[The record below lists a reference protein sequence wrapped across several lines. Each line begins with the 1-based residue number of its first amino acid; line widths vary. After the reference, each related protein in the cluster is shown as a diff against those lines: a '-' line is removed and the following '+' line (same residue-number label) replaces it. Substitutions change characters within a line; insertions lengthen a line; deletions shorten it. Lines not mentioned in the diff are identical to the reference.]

1 MKRIL
6 LITLLAFSCLM
17 NAQDKGKL
25 TGLLTDKEAN
35 NESLPFANVLIKGTT
50 IGTTTDFDGK
60 YSIQVPAGTHTVEFS
75 FLGYKSVEKSFT
87 IKAGETLTIN
97 QLMSAEE
104 GVALDEVVVKSTT
117 SKESTSALILESKKA
132 VSIKTTIGAQE
143 LATKGVSDAAGAVAK
158 TAGVSKGA
166 KNVIVRGLGD
176 RYNATTMNGLPLP
189 SEDPE
194 YKNISLD
201 FFDTS
206 VIKNIGVNKV
216 FTSDLNGDV
225 GGANIDIVSKEVI
238 KRREANLGVSV
249 GLNTQTVSKEFLTID
264 GTNRFGTQKLNHNI
278 TDLDTYSFV
287 NSFKPQSQDF
297 QLDKSF
303 SFKYGRKYD
312 IGEENTLSF
321 FIVGSYDAKYNYL
334 EGNIKQN
341 TTDGSVA
348 PFKDQDFSKY
358 NFNVS
363 QLLMGNIKF
372 KTEDYT
378 IAYNHLFIHNNK
390 QSIGDYFGKDDA
402 QDDVNGVVDLAFQ
415 RRQQTNNNELYVNQ
429 LLGTY
434 KISER
439 LNAEAKGS
447 LNFIRGNEPDRR
459 TNNYL
464 LRDDFYSPDPS
475 SAGSNERF
483 FSKLQE
489 NDYAAK
495 AKLTYKLKDDEDDK
509 SIIDFG
515 ADYRYTERLFAATI
529 FNHGF
534 QGRFPIEID
543 NPDAVFNQN
552 SIDTNVFVMETGRGR
567 NVRVFDPFTYRG
579 KRLISGVFTNLVYQ
593 FNENLILS
601 GGLKF
606 ERNNQRVTYDTN
618 IAKSSE
624 DGPSEIDRSYVLPSI
639 NLKYNFNENSIFRI
653 AASQTYTFPQFKET
667 APFKYQ
673 DVNFSSQGNPDLKPS
688 ENYNFD
694 TKYEY
699 YFSSSELVSLT
710 GFYKYIQNPIAR
722 SEIPSGGNTLTY
734 LNVGDD
740 ASILGFEIEAR
751 KNIMKSD
758 DAVEN
763 EFALNAGLNA
773 SVLFSKVNLDS
784 NSIAQFQQSSSQLEG
799 ATPFLMN
806 ADVTFKKKYQE
817 NEFTTS
823 LVFNYFSD
831 RVYSIGTRGFENIIE
846 KGIPTLDLVSSLRI
860 GKKYS
865 FKLKATNI
873 INPDFQLSRDSSTS
887 ANNIVLSN
895 YKKGVNLSLGFSYE
909 F

>member
-1 MKRIL
+1 MKNFL
-6 LITLLAFSCLM
+6 LITLLAFCQFM
-17 NAQDKGKL
+17 NAQDRGKL

-238 KRREANLGVSV
+238 KRREANVGLSV

-278 TDLDTYSFV
+278 TDLNTYSFA

-312 IGEENTLSF
+312 VGEENTLSF
-321 FIVGSYDAKYNYL
+321 FVVGSYDAKYNYL

>member
-1 MKRIL
+1 MKNFL
-6 LITLLAFSCLM
+6 LITLLAFCQFM

-238 KRREANLGVSV
+238 KRREANVGLSV

-278 TDLDTYSFV
+278 TDLNTYSFA

-312 IGEENTLSF
+312 VGEENTLSF
-321 FIVGSYDAKYNYL
+321 FVVGSYDAKYNYL

>member
-1 MKRIL
+1 MKNFL
-6 LITLLAFSCLM
+6 LITLLAFCQFM

-60 YSIQVPAGTHTVEFS
+60 YSIQVPVGTHTVEFS

-238 KRREANLGVSV
+238 KRREANVGLSV

-278 TDLDTYSFV
+278 TDLNTYSFA

-312 IGEENTLSF
+312 VGEENTLSF
-321 FIVGSYDAKYNYL
+321 FVVGSYDAKYNYL

>member
-216 FTSDLNGDV
+216 FASDLNGDV

-238 KRREANLGVSV
+238 KRREASLGVSV

-278 TDLDTYSFV
+278 TDLDTYSFA

-321 FIVGSYDAKYNYL
+321 FVVGSYDAKYNYL

-439 LNAEAKGS
+439 LDAEAKGS

-509 SIIDFG
+509 SIIDVG

>member
-1 MKRIL
+1 MKKFL
-6 LITLLAFSCLM
+6 FITFLALSQIIV
-17 NAQDKGKL
+17 AQSKGTLK
-25 TGLLTDKEAN
+25 GLLTDKETN

-50 IGTTTDFDGK
+50 IGTTTDFDGN
-60 YSIQVPAGTHTVEFS
+60 YILNVDEGNHIVVFS
-75 FLGYKSVEKSFT
+75 FLGYKSIEKAFS
-87 IKAGETLTIN
+87 IKAGQTLTIN
-97 QLMSAEE
+97 SILSAEE
-104 GVALDEVVVKSTT
+104 GVSLDEIVLKSSTA
-117 SKESTSALILESKKA
+117 KESVSALIMESKKA
-132 VSIKTTIGAQE
+132 VSIKTTIGAKE
-143 LATKGVSDAAGAVAK
+143 LATKGVSDAAGAVTK
-158 TAGVSKGA
+158 TAGVSKGS

-176 RYNATTMNGLPLP
+176 RYNSTTMNGLPLP

-194 YKNISLD
+194 YKNISLG

-216 FTSDLNGDV
+216 FTADINGDV
-225 GGANIDIVSKEVI
+225 GGANIDIVSKEVV
-238 KRREANLGVSV
+238 KRREAGLGVSL
-249 GLNTQTVSKEFLTID
+249 GANTQTLSKEFLTID
-264 GTNRFGTQKLNHNI
+264 GTNRFGTQRLNHTV
-278 TDLDTYSFV
+278 TDLDTYSFA
-287 NSFKPQSQDF
+287 NSFKPQSQNF
-297 QLDKSF
+297 QLDNSF

-312 IGEENTLSF
+312 VGEDNTLSF
-321 FIVGSYDAKYNYL
+321 FFVGSYDAKYNYL

-341 TTDGSVA
+341 TTDGSVE

-358 NFNVS
+358 DFNVS
-363 QLLMGNIKF
+363 QLLMGNVKF
-372 KTEDYT
+372 KTEDYS

-390 QSIGDYFGKDDA
+390 QSIGDYFGKDNPE
-402 QDDVNGVVDLAFQ
+402 DDGDLEFQ

-429 LLGTY
+429 ILGNY
-434 KISER
+434 KFSER
-439 LNAEAKGS
+439 LELEAKGS

-459 TNNYL
+459 TNKYL
-464 LRDDFYSPDPS
+464 LRDGFYNPQTS
-475 SAGSNERF
+475 SAGENERF
-483 FSKLQE
+483 YSKLQE

-495 AKLTYKLKDDEDDK
+495 GKLSYKLKEDEDDK
-509 SIIDFG
+509 STIDFG
-515 ADYRYTERLFAATI
+515 ADYRYTERLFAATV

-534 QGRFPIEID
+534 SQRIPISID

-552 SIDTNVFVMETGRGR
+552 SIDNNSFIMETGRGR

-579 KRLISGVFTNLVYQ
+579 KRLISGVFTNLVYE
-593 FNENLILS
+593 FNENFIVS

-606 ERNNQRVTYDTN
+606 ERNHQRVTYDTN
-618 IAKSSE
+618 IASSAI
-624 DGPSEIDRSYVLPSI
+624 DGSSEIDRSYVLPSI
-639 NLKYNFNENSIFRI
+639 NIKYNFNENSIFRI

-740 ASILGFEIEAR
+740 ASILGFELEAR
-751 KNIMKSD
+751 KNVLKSD
-758 DAVEN
+758 DEAEN
-763 EFALNAGLNA
+763 EYSLNAGLNA
-773 SVLFSKVNLDS
+773 SILFSKVNLDS
-784 NSIAQFQQSSSQLEG
+784 NSIAQFQQASSQLEG

-806 ADVTFKKKYQE
+806 ADITFKKKYEE
-817 NEFTTS
+817 NELTTS

-846 KGIPTLDLVSSLRI
+846 KGIPTLDLVSSLKL
-860 GKKYS
+860 GEKYS
-865 FKLKATNI
+865 LKLKATNLM
-873 INPDFQLSRDSSTS
+873 NPDFQLSRDSSTS
-887 ANNIVLSN
+887 GNNVVLSD
-895 YKKGVNLSLGFSYE
+895 YKKGVNLSLGLSFE